1 MATPRF
7 ILDIR
12 EKAGDTLLVLPGVV
26 MVVFDDEGRILLNRR
41 ADTGRWALISGI
53 PDPGEQPAQAAVREI
68 QEETG
73 VSAVV
78 ERVLSVFT
86 NEPIVYTNGDRAQY
100 IDIVLRCRAVGGR
113 ARVNDEESLE
123 VGWFARDALPA
134 LGPIARRRIEM
145 ADGEGAAWFVPAD
158 PPPVGAEPV
167 DAPPVGA
174 GLTGALPA
182 GNPSPVLAPPSALGT
197 ATPGAEGPAAVD

>member
-1 MATPRF
+1 MATPEF

-12 EKAGDTLLVLPGVV
+12 AKAGNTLLLLPGVV
-26 MVVFDDEGRILLNRR
+26 MVVFDDRGRVLLNRR

-68 QEETG
+68 EEETA

-86 NEPIVYTNGDRAQY
+86 NEPVVYDNGDHAQY

-113 ARVNDEESLE
+113 ARVNDDESLD
-123 VGWFARDALPA
+123 VRWFALDELPE
-134 LGPIARRRIEM
+134 LGPIARSRIEQ
-145 ADGEGAAWFVPAD
+145 AVRDDPTWFAPAPAPGAADPGHPA
-158 PPPVGAEPV
+158 P
-167 DAPPVGA
+167 
-174 GLTGALPA
+174 
-182 GNPSPVLAPPSALGT
+182 
-197 ATPGAEGPAAVD
+197 